1 LAEKLVAK
9 CLLLGVVP
17 LSLYIA
23 TLTVAPSASA
33 DRASEWRVI
42 ENTALIDVCPD
53 AGLHG
58 YDYPANCQ
66 NIVYAWGSG
75 ALDAER
81 GRLYLWGGG
90 HNDYYGNEVYVLD
103 VHRKTMERLTEPAPP
118 ADPKSKPAQS
128 QLAPFNGTQP
138 NARHTYDGMAF
149 MPSQELV
156 WAFSGALAGKI
167 GPLSDSKTWLF
178 NPSSGAWSLDDSKGE
193 IPSPAYGVVS
203 AFDPVTE
210 KVFLHDRTA
219 LYSYTFDSEG
229 GTYEKL
235 NAQRA
240 LGLGLNAAIDP
251 ENRRMLIIGNG
262 QQILYDLKPT
272 SGYRRI
278 PAPLKGDADFIRKHN
293 APGLA
298 YNSKDGHLYAWPGD
312 GKLYRFHMDTL
323 SWEGLAFNGDPGP
336 QARHGTF
343 GRFDYVPSLNSFV
356 LLNNPRED
364 AYLFRLPTHADNE
377 PPTGPTNL
385 LASHPYPGA
394 LALHWQAATDNF
406 GVAGYRVFAN
416 GKLVA
421 EVNDT
426 QFKSMQYKPRDT
438 VVLQVRAFDSAGH
451 ESAKSPS
458 LQVTMPAL
466 SPRMRL
472 GDCRSERRLATREDI
487 VFCEPWDSDSWW
499 KTNGWLRDPIV
510 NDPRPMTETTGKYT
524 RVIRE
529 GCISGQCLEVT
540 MEEGKTG
547 ALSAYWPLANANLAP
562 ERLFMRYYLK
572 LGDDWDVNMC
582 RSNGDKAGAGGKFP
596 GLADVRTW
604 ADPGGQCGN
613 GGASGDGINCWSMRL
628 NFSDCKGE
636 ICEAKPAPAMRLG
649 SYMYYALQK
658 GSTGQVGFWDE
669 GWKPSRLG
677 ECESD
682 PGSLYCG
689 QGTGG
694 ILERGYWYQI
704 EMQVQMNTPGKAD
717 GVIRGWIDGELS
729 YEKTN
734 IVLRKEGHDFLHNRL
749 AWFNIYK
756 GGLNGNCQTS
766 KVYLDQMVIALD
778 RPAGGLEGHTRA
790 PPDLV
795 LKASSLTP
803 SSDQTLQIQWSTEH
817 ADQCKAAGL
826 WSGEKAASGWE
837 ALGPMDRSGTLQLQ
851 CSGPGG
857 SVTRQIDI
865 LVDGE
870 PIDGNP
876 SLVYLTAPTGLRVI
890 KQTDSYLQ
898 LTWAAPPEE
907 ERVVA
912 YRVLSGDRVI
922 DEVDGSSTL
931 VRNLIPGTR
940 LVYRIQ
946 AVDDKGNLSAASK
959 PLEVNLPEADTKRDS
974 ITLYPSSDTFLAK
987 STFKALGESSR
998 LSLSSARTVLIK
1010 FPIEMLGKERKI
1022 SSAFLILTPEKQYGD
1037 ALVELYHVADDWHE
1051 RTASRD
1057 YRDNSCKIRWQQQ
1070 LGDWVDATG
1079 SLNGTSPLRRV
1090 HLIESG
1096 PQGAVSIDVT
1106 VLVNQWLRG
1115 RENHGIILV
1124 YAEGSPQ
1131 DFHSKDSD
1139 SPKKWPRL
1147 LIKLAAD

>member
-1 LAEKLVAK
+1 LQKTAITSACPTIISLFLASGLILSALPLFAQAPPIGWQPIPDTVLTKECPESGLFGYRYADK
-9 CLLLGVVP
+9 CK
-17 LSLYIA
+17 
-23 TLTVAPSASA
+23 
-33 DRASEWRVI
+33 
-42 ENTALIDVCPD
+42 
-53 AGLHG
+53 
-58 YDYPANCQ
+58 
-66 NIVYAWGSG
+66 NIVYAWSGG
-75 ALDAER
+75 ALDAEG
-81 GRLYLWGGG
+81 GRLFLWGGG
-90 HNDYYGNEVYVLD
+90 HNDYYGNEVYALD
-103 VHRKTMERLTEPAPP
+103 IHRQTLKRVTEPAPP
-118 ADPKSKPAQS
+118 ADPKAKPAQG
-128 QLAPFNGTQP
+128 QLAPFDGTQP
-138 NARHTYDGMAF
+138 NSRHTYDGMAYLA
-149 MPSQELV
+149 EHGLL
-156 WAFSGALAGKI
+156 WAFSGGLAGTI
-167 GPLSDSKTWLF
+167 GPFLDNKTWLF
-178 NPSSGAWSLDDSKGE
+178 SPETNSWRLDQPKGD
-193 IPSPAYGVVS
+193 IPEASNAVVS
-203 AFDPVTE
+203 AYDPYTN
-210 KVFLHDRTA
+210 KVFLHNRHA
-219 LYSYTFDSEG
+219 LYSYTYHPDG
-229 GTYEKL
+229 GTYRLL
-235 NAQRA
+235 NNQGSK
-240 LGLGLNAAIDP
+240 GLGTNAAIDP

-385 LASHPYPGA
+385 QASHPYPGA
-394 LALHWQAATDNF
+394 LALQWQAATDNF

-426 QFKSMQYKPRDT
+426 QFKSMQYKPGDT

-562 ERLFMRYYLK
+562 EHLFMRYYLK

-694 ILERGYWYQI
+694 IFERGHWYQI

-734 IVLRKEGHDFLHNRL
+734 IVLREEGHDFLHNRL

-756 GGLNGNCQTS
+756 GGVNGNCQTS

-778 RPAGGLEGHTRA
+778 RPAGGFEGHTRA

-795 LKASSLTP
+795 FEASPLTP
-803 SSDQTLQIQWSTEH
+803 SSDQTVRIQWSTEH
-817 ADQCKAAGL
+817 ADHCKAAGL
-826 WSGEKAASGWE
+826 WSGEKAARGWE
-837 ALGPMDRSGTLQLQ
+837 TLGPMDRSGTLQLQ

-857 SVTRQIDI
+857 SVIRQVDV
-865 LVDGE
+865 LVDGK
-870 PIDGNP
+870 PIDDNQ
-876 SLVYLTAPTGLRVI
+876 SLVYLTAPTDLRVS
-890 KQTDSYLQ
+890 KQTESYLE
-898 LTWAAPPEE
+898 LAWKTSPEE
-907 ERVVA
+907 ESVVA
-912 YRVLSGDRVI
+912 YRVLTGDTVI
-922 DEVDGSSTL
+922 DEVEGTSAL
-931 VRNLIPGTR
+931 VRNLIPGAS

-946 AVDDKGNLSAASK
+946 AVDENGNLSAPSK
-959 PLEVNLPEADTKRDS
+959 PLEVSIPDADTTRDS
-974 ITLYPSSDTFLAK
+974 ITLFPVSDTFLAK
-987 STFKALGESSR
+987 STFKTLGGSSR
-998 LSLSSARTVLIK
+998 LSLSDGRTVLIK
-1010 FPIEMLGKERKI
+1010 FPIELLGDQTSVR
-1022 SSAFLILTPEKQYGD
+1022 SARLVLYPEKQYGD
-1037 ALVELYHVADDWHE
+1037 LTVNLYYVASDWNE
-1051 RTASRD
+1051 RNASRD
-1057 YRDNSCKIRWQQQ
+1057 FADTKSRRRWQQQ
-1070 LGDWVDATG
+1070 LGDWIDNTG
-1079 SLNGTSPLRRV
+1079 VLNGDTPFKQV
-1090 HLIESG
+1090 TITDTNADG
-1096 PQGAVSIDVT
+1096 PVAIDITPAVNRWLGGMPNYGMI
-1106 VLVNQWLRG
+1106 LVQDRG
-1115 RENHGIILV
+1115 R
-1124 YAEGSPQ
+1124 SQ
-1131 DFHSKDSD
+1131 SFHSKDGD
-1139 SPKKWPRL
+1139 LPQKWPRL
-1147 LIKLAAD
+1147 LISLE